1 MAIKTLLFDL
11 DGTLIDTNELILQ
24 SFLHTF
30 GKYFPERQYS
40 REDILP
46 FNGPTLH
53 ESFSSV
59 DPDRAEEMIA
69 EYRKFNHE
77 KHDEL
82 VTEFPSVFDTI
93 KTLKE
98 KGYKIGVVTTK
109 VRKTVNMGL
118 QLTKLDQFFD
128 VVVTLDDVTN
138 PKPDPEP
145 VLLALKMLDSTPEE
159 AIMVGDNYQDIVAG
173 KNAGTKTAGVAWSH
187 KGKDFLLEYNP
198 DFMLENMS
206 DLLDLVSV
214 KG

>member
-1 MAIKTLLFDL
+1 MAINTLLFDL

-30 GKYFPERQYS
+30 ETYFPDRRFT
-40 REDILP
+40 REEILP

-69 EYRKFNHE
+69 EYRRFNHE

-82 VTEFPSVFDTI
+82 VTEFPGVFDTI

-109 VRKTVNMGL
+109 IRKIVNMGL
-118 QLTKLDQFFD
+118 KLTELDQFFD
-128 VVVTLDDVTN
+128 VVVTLDDVKN

-145 VLLALKMLDSTPEE
+145 VLLALKLLGSAPEE
-159 AIMVGDNYQDIVAG
+159 AIMIGDNYQDIVAG
-173 KNAGTKTAGVAWSH
+173 QNAGTQTAGVAWSH
-187 KGKDFLLEYNP
+187 KGKDFLLEYKP

-206 DLLDLVSV
+206 DLLDLV
-214 KG
+214 